1 MKTRKYIMPGTKV
14 GLKLTAAE
22 RKLILKDLI
31 CQDDNYIQVIRDTP
45 TSQPVQFTLDDWDG
59 LSGYIAAE
67 ANHAE
72 DKNLEKKLDGLFG
85 KVQNILDTHTDEEPP
100 KTVKI
105 EDTDKATAFSNQA
118 VEIAEWV
125 ALALAGAEKMG
136 IMKKPLA
143 HLLLSPADRAVLRLV
158 PDFSTTSKKKLTKS
172 DSEYTFAEVAGMA
185 MALAE
190 TLPDCDEMKQVVT
203 LLVTR
208 HLMEHLQLA
217 FGPAQ
222 PKGKAPKPSKQK
234 PPTGQVFQ
242 IKIMLKDV
250 EPPIWRRIQTKDC
263 TLDKLHEHIQTAM
276 GWTNSHLHQFK
287 IDCVF
292 YGDPQ
297 LLYEGWEGEKPPVN
311 SLRTKLS
318 KIIPK
323 DGKRFHFEYEYD
335 FGDGWEH
342 EILFEGFLPAENGA
356 RYPLC
361 IEGERACPPEDVGGS
376 HSYPEYLEA
385 VSNPKHK
392 RHKEFIRWNGFFD
405 PEKFDA
411 PTATKA
417 MQKGVFDWRN
427 EQPI

>member
-1 MKTRKYIMPGTKV
+1 MKAPKKPKANDPG
-14 GLKLTAAE
+14 
-22 RKLILKDLI
+22 
-31 CQDDNYIQVIRDTP
+31 
-45 TSQPVQFTLDDWDG
+45 
-59 LSGYIAAE
+59 
-67 ANHAE
+67 
-72 DKNLEKKLDGLFG
+72 
-85 KVQNILDTHTDEEPP
+85 
-100 KTVKI
+100 
-105 EDTDKATAFSNQA
+105 KAKAISDQA

-143 HLLLSPADRAVLRLV
+143 HFLLSPADRAVLRLV
-158 PDFSTTSKKKLTKS
+158 PAFSTTSKKKLTKS

-190 TLPDCDEMKQVVT
+190 TLPDGDEMKQVVT
-203 LLVTR
+203 LFVTR

-242 IKIMLKDV
+242 FKIMLKDV

-287 IDCVF
+287 IDGVI

-297 LLYEGWEGEKPPVN
+297 LLYEGWEGEIPPVN

-342 EILFEGFLPAENGA
+342 EILFEGFLSAEKGA

-361 IEGERACPPEDVGGS
+361 LEGERACPPEDVGGIYG
-376 HSYPEYLEA
+376 YPEYLEA

-392 RHKEFIRWNGFFD
+392 RHKEFIRWNGLFD

-411 PTATKA
+411 PAATKE
-417 MQKGVFDWRN
+417 MRKGVFDWRN
-427 EQPI
+427 E